1 MQDVDERGD
10 NERHNQNTATGFDCW
25 RNQKQDCSNKLDRSN
40 CHDQHVRQVRVLE
53 GWRKQKTAALVSE
66 YQA

>member
-1 MQDVDERGD
+1 
-10 NERHNQNTATGFDCW
+10 
-25 RNQKQDCSNKLDRSN
+25 
-40 CHDQHVRQVRVLE
+40 VRQVRVLE